1 MNHFY
6 LDIFCQQQ
14 FKHNQRICG
23 DVFLSQR
30 IKEEKRTILVLSDG
44 MGHGVKANILATLT
58 ATMAVS
64 FTKNH
69 RDHYKIAEILMNTL
83 PVCSV
88 RKMSY
93 ATFTIIDI
101 EPDGL
106 VHIIEYDN
114 PKTLV
119 FRGRKSLDVGW
130 QCMWLNNEK
139 FKGKEILTCTFQ
151 AQKEDRIVTMTDGIV
166 QAGMGTNEMPF
177 GWEIENVEQYIA
189 ANIQKDKTISAEEL
203 AEKIVKKAV
212 KHDAF
217 MPGDDTSAC
226 VVYFREPRSL
236 LICTGPP
243 FDKQND
249 KIYAQKLKEFNG
261 KKILC
266 GATTADI
273 IAREW
278 NETIT
283 DTLDFIDPDLP
294 PISYMNGVDLITEG
308 ILTLTKVFN
317 LLKNFKQEYLY
328 MKGPAH
334 QILKMLIESDY
345 ITFIIGTKINEAHQ
359 DPNLPMDIEIR
370 RTVIRQIAQLLEEKW
385 LKTVYLE
392 YI

>member
-1 MNHFY
+1 MNRFY
-6 LDIFCQQQ
+6 IDVFCRQQY
-14 FKHNQRICG
+14 KHNQRICG

-30 IKEEKRTILVLSDG
+30 IKEEKRAILVLSDG

-58 ATMAVS
+58 ATMAMS

-69 RDHYKIAEILMNTL
+69 RDHYKIAEILLNTL

-93 ATFTIIDI
+93 ATFTIVDI
-101 EPDGL
+101 ESDGT
-106 VHIIEYDN
+106 VHIVEYDN

-119 FRGRKSLDVGW
+119 FRGHKVLDVGW
-130 QCMWLNNEK
+130 QCMWLNNDK

-151 AQKEDRIVTMTDGIV
+151 SQKEDRIIFMSDGVV

-177 GWEIENVEQYIA
+177 GWGIDNIENYIA
-189 ANIQKDKTISAEEL
+189 ANIQKNPTISSEEL
-203 AEKIVKKAV
+203 ADKIVKKAV
-212 KHDAF
+212 KHDSF

-249 KIYAQKLKEFNG
+249 KTYAQKLLNFEG
-261 KKILC
+261 KKIIC

-273 IAREW
+273 FARELKQ
-278 NETIT
+278 TIT
-283 DTLDFIDPDLP
+283 DTFDMIDPDLP
-294 PISYMNGVDLITEG
+294 PVSYMPGVDLITEG
-308 ILTLTKVFN
+308 ILTLTKVLD
-317 LLKNFKQEYLY
+317 LLKHFKQEYLFL
-328 MKGPAH
+328 KGPANL
-334 QILKMLIESDY
+334 IVKMLLDSDY
-345 ITFIIGTKINEAHQ
+345 IHFIIGTKINEAHQ
-359 DPNLPMDIEIR
+359 DPNLPIDIEIR
-370 RTVIRQIAQLLEEKW
+370 RTVIRQIANELEEKW
-385 LKTVYLE
+385 LKTVTLE

>member
-1 MNHFY
+1 MNRFY
-6 LDIFCQQQ
+6 IDVFCRQQY
-14 FKHNQRICG
+14 KHHQRICG

-30 IKEEKRTILVLSDG
+30 IKEEKRAILVLSDG

-58 ATMAVS
+58 ATMAMS

-69 RDHYKIAEILMNTL
+69 RDHYKIAEILLNTL

-93 ATFTIIDI
+93 ATFTIVDI
-101 EPDGL
+101 ESDGT
-106 VHIIEYDN
+106 VHIVEYDN
-114 PKTLV
+114 PKTLI
-119 FRGRKSLDVGW
+119 FRGHKVLDVGW

-151 AQKEDRIVTMTDGIV
+151 SQKEDRIVFMSDGVV

-177 GWEIENVEQYIA
+177 GWGIENVEHYIA
-189 ANIQKDKTISAEEL
+189 AHIQKNATISSEEL
-203 AEKIVKKAV
+203 ADKIVKKAV

-243 FDKQND
+243 FDPQND
-249 KIYAQKLKEFNG
+249 KIYAQKLLHFEG
-261 KKILC
+261 KKIIC

-273 IAREW
+273 FARELQQ
-278 NETIT
+278 TIT
-283 DTLDFIDPDLP
+283 DTFDMIDPDLP
-294 PISYMNGVDLITEG
+294 PVSYMSGVDLITEG
-308 ILTLTKVFN
+308 ILTLTKVLE
-317 LLKNFKQEYLY
+317 LLNNFKQEYLFL
-328 MKGPAH
+328 KGPANL
-334 QILKMLIESDY
+334 IVKMLLDSDY
-345 ITFIIGTKINEAHQ
+345 IHFIIGTKINEAHQ
-359 DPNLPMDIEIR
+359 DPNLPIDIEIR
-370 RTVIRQIAQLLEEKW
+370 RTVIRQIANVLEEKW
-385 LKTVYLE
+385 LKTVTLE

>member
-6 LDIFCQQQ
+6 LDIFCHQQY
-14 FKHNQRICG
+14 KNNQRICG

-30 IKEEKRTILVLSDG
+30 IKEEKRTILILSDG

-58 ATMAVS
+58 STMAIS

-101 EPDGL
+101 ESDGT

-114 PKTLV
+114 PKTLI
-119 FRGRKSLDVGW
+119 FRGKKSLDVVW
-130 QCMWLNNEK
+130 QCLWLNNEK
-139 FKGKEILTCTFQ
+139 FKGKEILTCSFQ
-151 AQKEDRIVTMTDGIV
+151 AQKEDRIVSMTDGVV
-166 QAGMGTNEMPF
+166 QAGMGSDEMPF
-177 GWEIENVEQYIA
+177 GWGIESVEQYIA
-189 ANIQKDKTISAEEL
+189 ANIQKDTYISAERL
-203 AEKIVKKAV
+203 SEKIVKKAV
-212 KHDAF
+212 KYDAF

-226 VVYFREPRSL
+226 IVYFREPRSL

-243 FDKQND
+243 FEKQND
-249 KIYAQKLKEFNG
+249 RVYAQKLKSFNG
-261 KKILC
+261 KKVIC

-308 ILTLTKVFN
+308 ILTLTKVLHF
-317 LLKNFKQEYLY
+317 LKNYKQEYLF

-334 QILKMLIESDY
+334 QILKMLIESDNIY
-345 ITFIIGTKINEAHQ
+345 FIVGTKINEAHQ
-359 DPNLPMDIEIR
+359 DPNLPIDLEIR
-370 RTVIRQIAQLLEEKW
+370 RTVIRQIALIIEEKW
-385 LKTVYLE
+385 LKTVSLE
-392 YI
+392 YL